1 MSNKENK
8 EYISNYEQW
17 MEDAK
22 QNGGK
27 GINLT
32 LAQALK
38 RGIRPAVILVPV
50 IIFLTLITIG
60 IVDSGTFITALNAF
74 FVSLM
79 VNGGWLV
86 ALGTLGFCIFML
98 IVLVTPVGRIKLGGK
113 DTKPEYSLWNWFAIS
128 LCAGIGTGIMFWGA
142 VEPLKF
148 AVQPQLSM
156 GLTPNSRESV
166 IWSFCKSYLHWS
178 FAPYATYVIF
188 GVIIAFTYYN
198 LHKDY
203 SISSGFSP
211 LLKDT
216 ADKTWFK
223 GIIDT
228 LTVFAITGGVAGS
241 LGYGLL
247 QIGSG
252 LNTVF
257 NVPQKT
263 ITYVIICV
271 VIVAAYNT
279 SSITGMDKGIK
290 WLSDKN
296 AWMFLLLMIG
306 MFLFGPTQWICNL
319 FTETFGEFIS
329 GFVSSICAV
338 APFNDAGEAVGNI
351 WHQASELWPQWWDEY
366 YFVDFLSFG
375 PITGLFLIKLAKG
388 RTLREFVVINWVVP
402 SLFGI
407 IWFSIFGGVALDIQ
421 YNFAAYADRIDLQG
435 CASLFDY
442 MQTFGNEAVM
452 LKVMEVIPFSF
463 ILKPIILVLIILSFV
478 TLADSMTSTVSLMTI
493 KNNIGVN
500 EAPAQIKLMWGL
512 IMGAASLVF
521 TLTGGLEGI
530 KIVKTI
536 AGFPILIMG
545 IAMMIMFLIY
555 IFKNLRTK
563 KIQDMMIDE
572 VRASDEE

>member
-1 MSNKENK
+1 MDKNKREENMSAA
-8 EYISNYEQW
+8 S
-17 MEDAK
+17 D
-22 QNGGK
+22 K

-32 LAQALK
+32 LKQAFE

-50 IIFLTLITIG
+50 IIFVTLIAIG
-60 IVDSGTFITALNAF
+60 IVDSGTFLTMLNAF
-74 FVSLM
+74 FSSLM
-79 VNGGWLV
+79 VNGSWLV
-86 ALGTLGFCIFML
+86 SIGTLGFVLFML
-98 IVLVTPVGRIKLGGK
+98 LILVHPIGKVKLGGK
-113 DTKPEYSLWNWFAIS
+113 DAKPEYSLWNWFAIS
-128 LCAGIGTGIMFWGA
+128 LCAGIGTGIVFWGA
-142 VEPLKF
+142 VEPLRF
-148 AVQPQLSM
+148 AVEPQLST
-156 GLTPNSRESV
+156 GITPNTRESV
-166 IWSFCKSYLHWS
+166 IWSLSKSYLHWS

-188 GVIIAFTYYN
+188 GIIIAYAYYN
-198 LHKDY
+198 LHKSY
-203 SISSGFSP
+203 SISSGFAP
-211 LLKDT
+211 LLGATSEK
-216 ADKTWFK
+216 KWFR

-257 NVPQKT
+257 GIPAET
-263 ITYVIICV
+263 PLYVGICV
-271 VIVAAYNT
+271 VIVVAYNT

-296 AWMFLLLMIG
+296 AWMFLILMVLA
-306 MFLFGPTQWICNL
+306 FLAGPSQWICNL
-319 FTETFGEFIS
+319 LTESLGSFLPNFFESITAVSAFT
-329 GFVSSICAV
+329 
-338 APFNDAGEAVGNI
+338 DAGEVAGSV
-351 WHQASELWPQWWDEY
+351 WHKASDMWPQWWDEY

-402 SLFGI
+402 SFFGI
-407 IWFSIFGGVALDIQ
+407 IWFAIFGGLSLDIQ
-421 YNFAAYADRIDLQG
+421 YNYAAYAGRVNLEG

-442 MQTFGNEAVM
+442 MQQYGNEAMM
-452 LKVMEVIPFSF
+452 LKVIEAIPLAF
-463 ILKPIILVLIILSFV
+463 IIKPIILVLIILSFV

-512 IMGAASLVF
+512 IMGVTSLVF

-536 AGFPILIMG
+536 AGFPILIVG
-545 IAMMIMFLIY
+545 LAMMIMFIVY
-555 IFKNLRTK
+555 IIKHGK
-563 KIQDMMIDE
+563 DKEVKDMMAD
-572 VRASDEE
+572 

>member
-1 MSNKENK
+1 MDKNKREENMSAA
-8 EYISNYEQW
+8 S
-17 MEDAK
+17 D
-22 QNGGK
+22 K

-32 LAQALK
+32 LKQAFE

-50 IIFLTLITIG
+50 IIFVTLIAIG
-60 IVDSGTFITALNAF
+60 IVDSGTFLTMLNAF
-74 FVSLM
+74 FSSLM
-79 VNGGWLV
+79 VNGSWLV
-86 ALGTLGFCIFML
+86 SIGTLGFVLFML
-98 IVLVTPVGRIKLGGK
+98 LILVHPIGKVKLGGK
-113 DTKPEYSLWNWFAIS
+113 DAKPEYSLWNWFAIS
-128 LCAGIGTGIMFWGA
+128 LCAGIGTGIVFWGA
-142 VEPLKF
+142 VEPLRF
-148 AVQPQLSM
+148 AVEPQLST
-156 GLTPNSRESV
+156 GITPNTRESV
-166 IWSFCKSYLHWS
+166 IWSLSKSYLHWS

-188 GVIIAFTYYN
+188 GIIIAYAYYN
-198 LHKDY
+198 LHKSY
-203 SISSGFSP
+203 SISSGFAP
-211 LLKDT
+211 LLGATSEK
-216 ADKTWFK
+216 KWFR

-257 NVPQKT
+257 GIPAET
-263 ITYVIICV
+263 PLYVGICV
-271 VIVAAYNT
+271 VIVVAYNT

-296 AWMFLLLMIG
+296 AWMFLILMVLA
-306 MFLFGPTQWICNL
+306 FLAGPSQWICNL
-319 FTETFGEFIS
+319 LTESLGSFLPNFFESITAVSAFT
-329 GFVSSICAV
+329 
-338 APFNDAGEAVGNI
+338 DAGEVAGSV
-351 WHQASELWPQWWDEY
+351 WHKASEMWPQWWDEY

-402 SLFGI
+402 SFFGI
-407 IWFSIFGGVALDIQ
+407 IWFAIFGGLSLDIQ
-421 YNFAAYADRIDLQG
+421 YNYAAYAGRVNLEG

-442 MQTFGNEAVM
+442 MQQYGNEAMM
-452 LKVMEVIPFSF
+452 LKVIEAIPLAF
-463 ILKPIILVLIILSFV
+463 IIKPIILVLIILSLV

-512 IMGAASLVF
+512 IMGVTSLVF

-536 AGFPILIMG
+536 AGFPILIVG
-545 IAMMIMFLIY
+545 LAMMIMFIVY
-555 IFKNLRTK
+555 IIKHGK
-563 KIQDMMIDE
+563 DKEVKDMMAD
-572 VRASDEE
+572 